1 VSKYIIGVDLGG
13 TNIKTAIVSEEKKII
28 AKTSVPTPAQKGPEA
43 VMDAMAKTVHDL
55 MDRENI
61 SLQEVL
67 SVGVGAPGPMNWKT
81 GIVYSPPNLTG
92 WHNVPLAAEMRNRLK
107 VPCYIE
113 NDANAACFGEYWL
126 GAGQGCECIAVFTLG
141 TGVGGGIV
149 VFKQLLR
156 GIDGTAGELGH
167 LKVQRDGRLCG
178 CGSRGCLEAY
188 ASVTGMVRTA
198 QEGIEKGR
206 ETILTKLCNNDM
218 DKITGKMIS
227 QAADKGDAFA
237 QEVVQETAI
246 WLGLGIASVV
256 NMLNPER
263 VILCG
268 GMIAAKERLFKPV
281 RETVMKNAFEVPAKR
296 CEILPAGLD
305 EDSGVFGCAGC
316 ALTRYYEDNKQSFNH
331 NY

>member
-1 VSKYIIGVDLGG
+1 MSKYIVGVDLGG
-13 TNIKTAIVSEEKKII
+13 TNIKSAIVSEEKKII
-28 AKTSVPTPAQKGPEA
+28 VKTSVPTPTQEGPVA
-43 VMDAMAKTVHDL
+43 IMDAMANVVHDL
-55 MDRENI
+55 MNKEGLTTKDI
-61 SLQEVL
+61 LA
-67 SVGVGAPGPMNWKT
+67 VGIGAPGPMNWQT
-81 GIVYSPPNLTG
+81 GVVYSPPNLPG
-92 WHNVPLAAEMRNRLK
+92 WHNVPLADEMQKRLN

-126 GAGQGCECIAVFTLG
+126 GAGQGCDCIAVLTLG

-149 VFKQLLR
+149 VFKKLLR

-178 CGSRGCLEAY
+178 CGSKGCLEAY

-198 QEGIEKGR
+198 QEKIEKG
-206 ETILTKLCNNDM
+206 EKTILTEMCNNNIQN
-218 DKITGKMIS
+218 ITGKMIF
-227 QAADKGDAFA
+227 QAVEKGDAIA
-237 QEVVQETAI
+237 KEVFHETAV
-246 WLGLGIASVV
+246 WLGLGIASIV

-268 GMIAAKERLFKPV
+268 GMISAGDVLFTPV

-296 CEILPAGLD
+296 CEIVPAGLG

-316 ALTRYYEDNKQSFNH
+316 ALTRYYEAHK
-331 NY
+331 